1 MKIFP
6 FYRILFDKNP
16 LFSAGF
22 NKCST
27 FFQKKLSKN
36 RAKCDR
42 NPKKSKISRFFTS
55 ILWNTLPSPKQPI
68 LKLAD
73 AESNISFENVLFV
86 LVNSFFI
93 CQGIPYFF
101 FFLSFHSLCFFG
113 YFFL

>member
-55 ILWNTLPSPKQPI
+55 ILWNTLPSPKQPF
-68 LKLAD
+68 LKLAEYVQTIFQVFD
-73 AESNISFENVLFV
+73 AK
-86 LVNSFFI
+86 NSITF
-93 CQGIPYFF
+93 P
-101 FFLSFHSLCFFG
+101 
-113 YFFL
+113 